1 MIGKNSSN
9 IINPKIQIYL
19 WTAKKKFIFREKK
32 KALLLLWDLQKE
44 KGVENAMEILE
55 EGELRKV
62 YKKRLKEELK
72 ISNKMLN
79 KIYDE
84 LKLKIIG

>member
-1 MIGKNSSN
+1 MERNSSN

-19 WTAKKKFIFREKK
+19 WIAKKKFIFREKK
-32 KALLLLWDLQKE
+32 KLCCSCGSFKKE

-55 EGELRKV
+55 EGELKEV